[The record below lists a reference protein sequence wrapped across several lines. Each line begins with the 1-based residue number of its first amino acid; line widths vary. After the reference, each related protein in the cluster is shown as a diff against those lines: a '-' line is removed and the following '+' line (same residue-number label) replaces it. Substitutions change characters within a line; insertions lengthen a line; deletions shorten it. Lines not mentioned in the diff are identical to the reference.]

1 MGLAELKKTGIIGET
16 YGIHEMEKP
25 MERKLR
31 KQQSLLVDAGTGV
44 ILFGVLGV
52 AKVNLY
58 LGLSPVF
65 QEVLHMI
72 AQEIEMDEK
81 TIITILWFLV
91 AMWLIM
97 EMGVRLY
104 VGLSA
109 IAEGKGKKKG
119 YVYLLV
125 AAALLGTTLSQSWAT
140 FGPEALAKSDI
151 SMSLILNFCMEL
163 ISVYVILELLI
174 TGIRVKRLKKLLKG

>member
-1 MGLAELKKTGIIGET
+1 
-16 YGIHEMEKP
+16 MEND

-44 ILFGVLGV
+44 ILFGVWGV

-58 LGLSPVF
+58 LGLSPIF
-65 QEVLHMI
+65 LEAIHLMAQEVDFSEKMFVAIIWFI
-72 AQEIEMDEK
+72 A
-81 TIITILWFLV
+81 
-91 AMWLIM
+91 AMWMAM

-119 YVYLLV
+119 YLYLLV
-125 AAALLGTTLSQSWAT
+125 AASMLMITLSQCWAT
-140 FGPEALAKSDI
+140 FGPEALAESNVD
-151 SMSLILNFCMEL
+151 MSLILSFCMEL
-163 ISVYVILELLI
+163 VSIYVILELLI
-174 TGIRVKRLKKLLKG
+174 AGIRVKRMKKTA